1 MLEYTYNK
9 KLQIAF
15 QNLMEDY
22 RRDAWSGIYKLFSSY
37 RDVLPWIYRDKRRYN
52 FENVGISCPADV
64 SDFLHQ
70 FGKKYKAYIRQH
82 AVDFEAQSKKELIE
96 TVSILFRN
104 ELEKQQ
110 LYDADVIDAL
120 RAIYP
125 DYTLFARDLLYYP
138 YQVCNIIFVYNEKY
152 ALACLDMILNICS
165 KIKETLKARALFH
178 EDCYDFV
185 KAVRRISNYRD
196 DNNVRLVHFAN
207 ITPDKDSLL
216 RHAFEETLSRYD
228 NRTQSSIVKGE
239 IDYLEFM
246 CFLKNEKEL
255 FRLPRVGIER
265 FQQLKKLLADF
276 EPIYHKILFD
286 NTDNVRYNLC
296 KHQFH
301 FLSNDDVEFVSQFY
315 GKHHHYPMFYILC
328 RYFNTTTN
336 NNAKIFASYCGLGD
350 EATLAAARSKL
361 SRERI
366 RQIIGIKSFADQDYK
381 NVMNPQWWQPYNL
394 SFTGV
399 LTPKMSQF
407 KNISRR
413 EHLSISFNTYAC
425 LVNLFQDSRVLHF
438 TTRYTDIGIGK
449 ISAYINGNQPFH
461 TCIYDAKYLNFNF
474 FSAFEDFDIMVRKF
488 RKNTDK
494 ISLRPFVS
502 NPKYW
507 REGKVISADSVE
519 HFLYVFEC
527 IIKDFW
533 GLCVQ
538 DHYVQLP
545 ANRIDYAEIFYN
557 IIKDNGKGMFVK
569 DIFARYKQLYPR
581 SKYKTPLQIKPYLFK
596 DERLINIGKTTI
608 YSLVEWGVFPGSLF
622 DLVID
627 VVAQSDSPVCVRDL
641 ISQVL
646 ERRPSSTKRSVE
658 NVIYL
663 CVKDGRLVRVGKALI
678 DIP

>member
-1 MLEYTYNK
+1 MCLYIDGNYE
-9 KLQIAF
+9 
-15 QNLMEDY
+15 
-22 RRDAWSGIYKLFSSY
+22 W
-37 RDVLPWIYRDKRRYN
+37 WIRVEFYSK

-70 FGKKYKAYIRQH
+70 FGKKYKAYISQH
-82 AVDFEAQSKKELIE
+82 AVDFEAQSEKELIE

-178 EDCYDFV
+178 GNYDDFV
-185 KAVRRISNYRD
+185 DAVKWLSYYRD
-196 DNNVRLVHFAN
+196 NNNVRLVHFAN

-228 NRTQSSIVKGE
+228 NKTQSVIVKGE

-246 CFLKNEKEL
+246 CFLKNENEL
-255 FRLPRVGIER
+255 FRLSRVGIER

-296 KHQFH
+296 KYQFH

-350 EATLAAARSKL
+350 EATLAAARSKF

-366 RQIIGIKSFADQDYK
+366 RQIIGIKSFADQD
-381 NVMNPQWWQPYNL
+381 
-394 SFTGV
+394 
-399 LTPKMSQF
+399 
-407 KNISRR
+407 
-413 EHLSISFNTYAC
+413 
-425 LVNLFQDSRVLHF
+425 
-438 TTRYTDIGIGK
+438 
-449 ISAYINGNQPFH
+449 
-461 TCIYDAKYLNFNF
+461 
-474 FSAFEDFDIMVRKF
+474 
-488 RKNTDK
+488 
-494 ISLRPFVS
+494 
-502 NPKYW
+502 
-507 REGKVISADSVE
+507 
-519 HFLYVFEC
+519 
-527 IIKDFW
+527 
-533 GLCVQ
+533 
-538 DHYVQLP
+538 
-545 ANRIDYAEIFYN
+545 
-557 IIKDNGKGMFVK
+557 
-569 DIFARYKQLYPR
+569 
-581 SKYKTPLQIKPYLFK
+581 
-596 DERLINIGKTTI
+596 
-608 YSLVEWGVFPGSLF
+608 
-622 DLVID
+622 
-627 VVAQSDSPVCVRDL
+627 
-641 ISQVL
+641 
-646 ERRPSSTKRSVE
+646 
-658 NVIYL
+658 
-663 CVKDGRLVRVGKALI
+663 
-678 DIP
+678 